1 MPWWDGEWVGGD
13 DSQGNPS
20 DNQQYPPAD
29 PFGQTTSYFGSEA
42 GVPGAESP
50 AGSSL
55 FDSIMNGTYQ
65 MDPAPLNLDTT
76 TDPGTYPAG
85 EWYDPSA
92 PYSSGSS
99 DPSEAN
105 VSGGGHFDATG
116 NYVQD
121 PSTLSKIGDAL
132 KSFLAGSG
140 VGSGSASQSSGA
152 PNTTAAGAAAGAA
165 QGRKSEAELAL
176 ERDRNRN
183 QAYSTEQNAMTQA
196 GAQALAQQ
204 EYLSTVPNVRLSTA
218 AHGDQLANA
227 RDVGIQG
234 GNPLMHVIQFTGG
247 KRPSNLST
255 ATRQLGANTSADML
269 KAEQSP
275 SPLRDPYAGV
285 LPTPTEMNMPAAS
298 LLDQF
303 LGYTGSIPAILNG
316 AGNVGSIVSLLAKAF
331 GG

>member
-20 DNQQYPPAD
+20 DNQQVPPAD

-92 PYSSGSS
+92 PYSPGSS

-105 VSGGGHFDATG
+105 VPGGGHFDATG

-140 VGSGSASQSSGA
+140 ASSGAASPSSGA

-183 QAYSTEQNAMTQA
+183 QAYATQQAATTAA
-196 GAQALAQQ
+196 GNTQLSQQ
-204 EYLSTVPNVRLSTA
+204 EYLSTLPQTQMAAA

-255 ATRQLGANTSADML
+255 ATRQLGANTSAERVPAMSPAGMYCVRRGGML
-269 KAEQSP
+269 STFTSNENPSSTSP
-275 SPLRDPYAGV
+275 GVPLA
-285 LPTPTEMNMPAAS
+285 
-298 LLDQF
+298 F
-303 LGYTGSIPAILNG
+303 WSI
-316 AGNVGSIVSLLAKAF
+316 
-331 GG
+331 